1 MSAPENGSRAAGA
14 RAAAAAATTILGKS
28 SALVRLPLPPL
39 AATLEEELGLP
50 SPEFHD
56 VALMPCVVRMRS
68 DGSREL
74 LVAAPTLETALG
86 VGDADAAKLTLA
98 GAAFVQVG
106 NDSLLLREVQPL
118 EAQGRA
124 YLYRLFLREADAE
137 VRA

>member
-1 MSAPENGSRAAGA
+1 MSGAGSAANAAGA
-14 RAAAAAATTILGKS
+14 RTAATAATLALGRT
-28 SALVRLPLPPL
+28 SALVRLPSPPI
-39 AATLEEELGLP
+39 AATPAEELGLP

-56 VALMPCVVRMRS
+56 IALSPCVVRMRG

-74 LVAAPTLETALG
+74 LVSAPTLETALG
-86 VGDADAAKLTLA
+86 VGDADAAKLTLQN
-98 GAAFVQVG
+98 AAFVQVG

-118 EAQGRA
+118 QVGGRA